1 MCGVW
6 RASAAQKASPAAATM
21 SGAKADD
28 LMAKG
33 RKKRDGFSFFGG
45 GTTKFED
52 ASEMFQQAGNFYKQ
66 AKMWK
71 EAAEAYKEA
80 ADSQTRAGSQHEA
93 ATLLYSSASAYKQ
106 AGDAQQAADL
116 LERVVAAYED
126 MGRFQMA
133 AKHKKE
139 QAEIYERYLPPPPFT
154 DAADRL
160 LGLTQPRRAPCIGSS
175 SLAQRRGQPRKG
187 HRGVREGGGHVHR
200 REPEERRERVPGQG
214 GAVPCAQ
221 RELFAGA
228 RASRSE
234 EDGRLSRCTR
244 ALMRAL
250 HPGRAALFAG
260 GGALPR
266 RSSCTPSWAAARSTT
281 RSRAGPL
288 RSTSS
293 RRACAISATRTL
305 RARARHWTTLTR
317 GTRRLAA
324 PARPSF

>member
-1 MCGVW
+1 
-6 RASAAQKASPAAATM
+6 M

-139 QAEIYERYLPPPPFT
+139 QAEIYERYLPPPLSRTRRIGFWDSRSHGVPHALARLPSPSDVVNLEKAT
-154 DAADRL
+154 EAYEKAADMYTGENQKSAASACL
-160 LGLTQPRRAPCIGSS
+160 VKA
-175 SLAQRRGQPRKG
+175 AQFHALNENYSQVRGR
-187 HRGVREGGGHVHR
+187 
-200 REPEERRERVPGQG
+200 
-214 GAVPCAQ
+214 
-221 RELFAGA
+221 AGA
-228 RASRSE
+228 RRTGA
-234 EDGRLSRCTR
+234 C
-244 ALMRAL
+244 
-250 HPGRAALFAG
+250 RAALG
-260 GGALPR
+260 R
-266 RSSCTPSWAAARSTT
+266 
-281 RSRAGPL
+281 
-288 RSTSS
+288 
-293 RRACAISATRTL
+293 
-305 RARARHWTTLTR
+305 
-317 GTRRLAA
+317 
-324 PARPSF
+324 